1 MNRVNAAESH
11 ANRAE
16 LIREIGLLRDTT
28 VISYVTSTRPNL
40 DVPMSMDVVPILFEH
55 LLSTGANKEKTKLD
69 LFIHSNGGDGVVPW
83 RIVQLFRQYCNEFS
97 VLVPNHAYSAA
108 TLLALG
114 ADHVFMHPMGVL
126 GPIDP
131 TVTTPY
137 NPPDPINPGRKLGV
151 SVEDVAA
158 YIALVREDVG
168 IHHEDELVQAFL
180 ALANANVVHPLALGS
195 VKRSTA
201 QGRMLGQKLLKS
213 RKLDSMEDHEIAEV
227 VKTLTSELYYHG
239 HPINWEEAQGEL
251 GLKFVQRADAELS
264 DLMWKLFSA
273 YADTFELS
281 RAFDVNVEATRLNML
296 PDVPKPPN
304 VMNPNGPTGGIDT
317 RRFEVGPYP
326 TVIVESVERVDF
338 FEVKLDAVVRRDWT
352 GKLEGL
358 LAVSDQGW
366 RTDANETEGRGDDSE
381 RTP

>member
-16 LIREIGLLRDTT
+16 LIREIGLLRVTT

-131 TVTTPY
+131 TVT
-137 NPPDPINPGRKLGV
+137 ILRILQ
-151 SVEDVAA
+151 
-158 YIALVREDVG
+158 IR
-168 IHHEDELVQAFL
+168 
-180 ALANANVVHPLALGS
+180 
-195 VKRSTA
+195 
-201 QGRMLGQKLLKS
+201 
-213 RKLDSMEDHEIAEV
+213 
-227 VKTLTSELYYHG
+227 
-239 HPINWEEAQGEL
+239 
-251 GLKFVQRADAELS
+251 
-264 DLMWKLFSA
+264 
-273 YADTFELS
+273 
-281 RAFDVNVEATRLNML
+281 
-296 PDVPKPPN
+296 
-304 VMNPNGPTGGIDT
+304 
-317 RRFEVGPYP
+317 
-326 TVIVESVERVDF
+326 
-338 FEVKLDAVVRRDWT
+338 
-352 GKLEGL
+352 
-358 LAVSDQGW
+358 
-366 RTDANETEGRGDDSE
+366 
-381 RTP
+381 